1 MSSDARLALP
11 LGLLAL
17 AACRPDFGLPV
28 SVVTEQRIIAVEAS
42 PPEALPGAVVHLK
55 VTSGGPAGALLLNAS
70 FGFCTSPRPLVEPNV
85 VNADCLGGAAAVS
98 PIADGVQETD
108 ATLPTNACLQFGPD
122 TPSQQPG
129 EPPYRPRDP
138 DVTGGFYQPVRVA
151 LDDGLEAIALVRI
164 RCNLPNASTE
174 QAVAFSQR
182 YTDNQNPAFTR
193 LELRVDGVAIDPLQ
207 VRAGSKVTLH
217 AEWDSGSA
225 EAYVVHRAVDDTL
238 VDHREALR
246 VSWFTTGG
254 SIPLVATGRGEDDP
268 ASFTETTWETPAAGA
283 GWLWAVL
290 RDSRGGSAV
299 QALAY
304 TVR

>member
-1 MSSDARLALP
+1 MSSDLRAVLAL
-11 LGLLAL
+11 LTL

-28 SVVTEQRIIAVEAS
+28 SVVSDPRILAVEAN
-42 PPEALPGAVVHLK
+42 PPEALPGAVLHLR
-55 VTSGGPAGALLLNAS
+55 VTSGGPEGPLLAKAS

-85 VNADCLGGAAAVS
+85 VNADCLGSAPAAS
-98 PIADGVQETD
+98 PIAEGLQETD
-108 ATLPTNACLQFGPD
+108 ATVPTNACLQFGPD

-174 QAVAFSQR
+174 RAVEYAQR
-182 YTDNQNPAFTR
+182 YADNQNPAITR
-193 LELRVDGVAIDPLQ
+193 LELRVDGAAIDPGQ
-207 VRAGSKVTLH
+207 VPASAKVTLH

-225 EAYVVHRAVDDTL
+225 EPYVVHRAVDDTL

-254 SIPLVATGRGEDDP
+254 TIPLVATGRAEDDP
-268 ASFTETTWETPAAGA
+268 VAFTETTWETPSAGA

-290 RDSRGGSAV
+290 RDNRGGSSV
-299 QALAY
+299 QALAFS
-304 TVR
+304 VR